1 MSRAVSFNP
10 TAASVA
16 ATRVAAEVHVNEDWL
31 AARNLRGLFF
41 FVQRRARLAL
51 ELLVEEV
58 ERILGVEVVVD
69 EGVHCLDV
77 LVAIFFNTD

>member
-1 MSRAVSFNP
+1 MSRAVSFDHA
-10 TAASVA
+10 AASVA
-16 ATRVAAEVHVNEDWL
+16 AARVAAEVHVDEDWL
-31 AARNLRGLFF
+31 AARNLRGLFL

-69 EGVHCLDV
+69 EGVHCVEVFSCD
-77 LVAIFFNTD
+77 FF

>member
-1 MSRAVSFNP
+1 MSWAVSFDHA
-10 TAASVA
+10 AASVA
-16 ATRVAAEVHVNEDWL
+16 AAGVATEVHVDEDWL
-31 AARNLRGLFF
+31 TARNLGFLFL

-69 EGVHCLDV
+69 EGGHCVEVFSCD
-77 LVAIFFNTD
+77 FF